1 MLNSNLPDSNTSQ
14 QTILIGEDEGE
25 VRGFLEMTLRCQGYQ
40 IKLAENGEEVL
51 AQLREHRAI
60 SAVLLDI
67 MMPNKDGIE
76 TLREIRQFDGTL
88 PVVMLSGL
96 ATPVK
101 IVEAMKFGATDF
113 LAKPVTHEHLR
124 YTLRK
129 AIGSGLAGT
138 PAKDPPPAPTP
149 AGMFYGSHFEM
160 REIRKVIRKIA
171 DSDCPVIIQGETGSG
186 KEMLA
191 REMHDQS
198 PRSAKP
204 FLKLNCAAVPS
215 ELMES
220 ELFGYERGAFT
231 GAYQRKAGIFELA
244 DGGTL
249 LLDEIGDMD
258 LRLQAKLLQV
268 LQDHEFRR
276 LGGRESVHVEVRII
290 AATHRNLEQAML
302 DKTFREDLFYRL
314 NVFTL
319 HLPPLRSRA
328 EDIPG
333 ITRFLLRKYCGA
345 HDREHLLTPRL
356 FAALQ
361 DYAWPGNI
369 RELENVIRRLIVL
382 GDPEL
387 IVAELARHKFRR
399 TTPEAVQSPVS
410 EASPLILEH
419 VRQHNDQNETAAILA
434 ALESTRWNRKQA
446 AALLKIDYK
455 ALLYRMKKLSIGSQ

>member
-1 MLNSNLPDSNTSQ
+1 MYNSDASL
-14 QTILIGEDEGE
+14 QTILIGEDESE

-40 IKLAENGEEVL
+40 VELAEDGEEVL
-51 AQLREHRAI
+51 AHLRDRPSV

-76 TLREIRQFDGTL
+76 TLREIRRINGEL

-113 LAKPVTHEHLR
+113 LAKPVNHEHLR
-124 YTLRK
+124 HALKK
-129 AIGSGLAGT
+129 ALDTGR
-138 PAKDPPPAPTP
+138 PAANLEQPAPTP
-149 AGMFYGSHFEM
+149 TLDRMFYGSHSEM
-160 REIRKVIRKIA
+160 RDIRAVIRKIA
-171 DSDCPVIIQGETGSG
+171 DSDCPIIIQGETGSG

-191 REMHDQS
+191 REVHDQS
-198 PRSAKP
+198 PRSSKP

-215 ELMES
+215 DLMES

-268 LQDHEFRR
+268 LQDQEFRR
-276 LGGRESVHVEVRII
+276 LGGRETVHVEVRIV

-302 DKTFREDLFYRL
+302 ENTFREDLFYRL
-314 NVFTL
+314 NVFSF
-319 HLPPLRSRA
+319 HLPPLRRRA

-333 ITRFLLRKYCGA
+333 IAKFLLQKYSGA
-345 HDREHLLTPRL
+345 DPTERLLTPRL
-356 FAALQ
+356 LAAFAGY
-361 DYAWPGNI
+361 DWPGNI
-369 RELENVIRRLIVL
+369 RELENVIRRLMVL
-382 GDPEL
+382 RDPEL
-387 IVAELARHKFRR
+387 IASELTANANRR
-399 TTPEAVQSPVS
+399 KQPTFGDQSPAEQRPEPV
-410 EASPLILEH
+410 SPLILEH
-419 VRQHNDQNETAAILA
+419 VRQHNDKNETAAIIT

-455 ALLYRMKKLSIGSQ
+455 ALLYRMKKLNIGI